1 MLHATCYTLGYLV
14 GQQAA
19 ALVPML
25 GPQSPLA
32 QHVVSSD
39 LDRLGE
45 PAVKQGLIQG
55 LGQT

>member
-1 MLHATCYTLGYLV
+1 MLRYLI
-14 GQQAA
+14 GQQTA

-25 GPQSPLA
+25 GPKSPLA

-45 PAVKQGLIQG
+45 PALKQGLIQG
-55 LGQT
+55 EGPRQT